1 MELRLL
7 LIWLNTPDHR
17 PTVHRRPD
25 YQLSGHNFERRWR
38 CGPKHPRLL
47 MLCISVSGVKTRQHF
62 IEMQK
67 QTTDE
72 ACDIFDELFV
82 EGQTYQLS
90 QTDKFSSFN
99 HAH

>member
-1 MELRLL
+1 MRAEA
-7 LIWLNTPDHR
+7 PAAFDV
-17 PTVHRRPD
+17 VH
-25 YQLSGHNFERRWR
+25 LSFWR
-38 CGPKHPRLL
+38 EDAAA
-47 MLCISVSGVKTRQHF
+47 F

>member
-1 MELRLL
+1 
-7 LIWLNTPDHR
+7 
-17 PTVHRRPD
+17 
-25 YQLSGHNFERRWR
+25 
-38 CGPKHPRLL
+38 